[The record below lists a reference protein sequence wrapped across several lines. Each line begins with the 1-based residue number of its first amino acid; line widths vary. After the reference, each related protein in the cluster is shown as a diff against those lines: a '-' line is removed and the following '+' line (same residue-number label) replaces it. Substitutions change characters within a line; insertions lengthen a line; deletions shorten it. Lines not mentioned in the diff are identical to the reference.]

1 MPTLT
6 GRLAYV
12 TGALVPASAIRQ
24 ITVAAPR
31 PRPGSTPAA
40 LIGTRPV
47 HVDATGTLTVD
58 LDPGRAVLTAHID
71 AATTVVDLLVEP
83 GMTTIHQSA
92 LAALA
97 DRR

>member
-12 TGALVPASAIRQ
+12 TGAPVPASAIRQ

-31 PRPGSTPAA
+31 PRPGSAPAA
-40 LIGTRPV
+40 LIGTCPV
-47 HVDATGTLTVD
+47 RVDATGTLIVD
-58 LDPGRAVLTAHID
+58 LDPGRAVLTAVLDHG
-71 AATTVVDLLVEP
+71 TNVVDLLVEP
-83 GMTTIHQSA
+83 GMTTIHQAA